1 MTAVQTVDRNLKV
14 KLPAELSKRLKI
26 KAGVI
31 LHIEI
36 SGNQLILRPAAHRK
50 NYPSPSAILKVQ
62 KKITQINN
70 KNVRAQGLTKAEVEV
85 AIKAGL
91 INKKQAWFWSMPWQ
105 KMEREADRS
114 RTFEFDN
121 VKDAL
126 EFLQKR

>member
-31 LHIEI
+31 LRIEI
-36 SGNQLILRPAAHRK
+36 FGNHLILRPTKQRK
-50 NYPSPSAILKVQ
+50 SFPSASAILKVQ
-62 KKITQINN
+62 KKIAQINN
-70 KNVRAQGLTKAEVEV
+70 KRARAKGLTKAEAEV

-91 INKKQAWFWSMPWQ
+91 IDKKQAWFWSMPWQ

-126 EFLQKR
+126 EFLHK

>member
-31 LHIEI
+31 LRIEI
-36 SGNQLILRPAAHRK
+36 SGNQLILRPATRRK
-50 NYPSPSAILKVQ
+50 NDPSASAILKVQ
-62 KKITQINN
+62 KKITKINN
-70 KNVRAQGLTKAEVEV
+70 KNVRAQGLTKAELEV

-91 INKKQAWFWSMPWQ
+91 IDKKQAWFWSSSWQ

-126 EFLQKR
+126 DFLHK